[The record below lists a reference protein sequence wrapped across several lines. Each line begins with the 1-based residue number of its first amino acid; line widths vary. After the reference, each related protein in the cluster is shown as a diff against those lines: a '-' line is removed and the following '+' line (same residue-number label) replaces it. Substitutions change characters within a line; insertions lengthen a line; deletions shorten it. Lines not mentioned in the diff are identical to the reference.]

1 MTEVFLNLLRRK
13 LEYFLNHSIHQTFPK
28 DYNECGFGR
37 VLGGGITPKSY
48 QKNHHGK

>member
-28 DYNECGFGR
+28 YYNECGFGR

-48 QKNHHGK
+48 QNNYHGK